1 MICFPNAKIN
11 LGLNVVSKRP
21 DGYHNIETIFYP
33 IPVKD
38 ALEIVAS
45 DQPSFTGTGI
55 PVDAPQEKNLV
66 IKALNALKTR
76 YEIPPLEIHLL
87 KAIPFGAGLGGGS
100 TDAAFMLKL
109 VNDFCGLD
117 IHPDELEAI
126 ASTIGA
132 DCPFF
137 IRNTPVFDRH
147 GKPIRA
153 RGLILEGLL
162 SMLGKTGCSRLHP
175 RSLFDGNTRHARD
188 LLERDHPATGIRME
202 RADGERFRAE
212 RIPETSRDRADQ
224 GYLIRGRRLICRHV
238 RLRIVRVRFVRKT
251 NPFQGT
257 IPVQRLFSMGRTII
271 MNQIETFFDTMAERW
286 DAVCVHDPGKIRT
299 ILDRTNLR
307 QNARILDVGC
317 GTGILES
324 YLLPYEPRQI
334 VAIDIAGQ
342 MIEKARVKYPDHPL
356 IEFLQE
362 DAMSY
367 EGKGFDYIILYSA
380 YPHFMRPERL
390 IEHMSDLLVPGG
402 KLVICHSES
411 KEKINTH
418 HHRHADRLSL
428 PLPPAREVAALM
440 EPYLL
445 PLVVE
450 DTEQLYIV
458 CGKRLS

>member
-1 MICFPNAKIN
+1 
-11 LGLNVVSKRP
+11 
-21 DGYHNIETIFYP
+21 
-33 IPVKD
+33 
-38 ALEIVAS
+38 
-45 DQPSFTGTGI
+45 
-55 PVDAPQEKNLV
+55 
-66 IKALNALKTR
+66 
-76 YEIPPLEIHLL
+76 
-87 KAIPFGAGLGGGS
+87 
-100 TDAAFMLKL
+100 
-109 VNDFCGLD
+109 
-117 IHPDELEAI
+117 
-126 ASTIGA
+126 
-132 DCPFF
+132 
-137 IRNTPVFDRH
+137 
-147 GKPIRA
+147 
-153 RGLILEGLL
+153 
-162 SMLGKTGCSRLHP
+162 
-175 RSLFDGNTRHARD
+175 
-188 LLERDHPATGIRME
+188 
-202 RADGERFRAE
+202 
-212 RIPETSRDRADQ
+212 
-224 GYLIRGRRLICRHV
+224 
-238 RLRIVRVRFVRKT
+238 
-251 NPFQGT
+251 
-257 IPVQRLFSMGRTII
+257 

-286 DAVCVHDPGKIRT
+286 DAVCVHDPEKIRT

-307 QNARILDVGC
+307 RNARILDVGC

-367 EGKGFDYIILYSA
+367 KGKGFDYIILYSA

-390 IEHMSDLLVPGG
+390 IKHMSDLLVPGG

-428 PLPPAREVAALM
+428 PLPPAREAAWM